1 MMQCVVLDGNL
12 FDEVVLDELPMI
24 SNLCVK
30 DVRMM
35 YLQISS
41 DVTEKRIP
49 VSARKMINMMCHKAY
64 AGLLRRSSICTQKST
79 CQVAY
84 ALLRSKFRIPRGVT
98 MALTHCIERLII
110 YLVPSRNTIE
120 SGMVLTHVIYKG

>member
-12 FDEVVLDELPMI
+12 LDEDVLDGSLLDELPMI

-49 VSARKMINMMCHKAY
+49 ISTRKMINIICHNVYATFVKATRIWMQCICY
-64 AGLLRRSSICTQKST
+64 FCEGNPRMDEMYMLL
-79 CQVAY
+79 
-84 ALLRSKFRIPRGVT
+84 L
-98 MALTHCIERLII
+98 
-110 YLVPSRNTIE
+110 
-120 SGMVLTHVIYKG
+120 